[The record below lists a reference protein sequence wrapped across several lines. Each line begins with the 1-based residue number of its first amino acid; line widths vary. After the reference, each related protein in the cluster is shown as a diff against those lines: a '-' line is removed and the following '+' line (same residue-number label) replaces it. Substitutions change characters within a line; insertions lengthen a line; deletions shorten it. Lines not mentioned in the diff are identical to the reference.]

1 MAPEDEKRE
10 SQQISGVSNV
20 AYDLM
25 AVLTSKLEGIAAME
39 EYRQD
44 AQDAGDQEAEQL
56 FERLQ
61 QNEAQAVTQL
71 KQMVQS
77 RLS

>member
-56 FERLQ
+56 FEQLQ